1 VTLDGTHGSRVLLFD
16 LFGTLV
22 PGGSAEERDAVSLLI
37 ANDFGV
43 DPEEFV
49 TLVRATYDE
58 RMHGTLGDLRETL
71 AQLARRLGARPSR
84 QQVETAVVRR
94 LALTRGLLSQAWAI
108 PALEALAAA
117 GVRIGVV
124 SDCSAETPE
133 IWHESPIAAFTEVT
147 SFSCV
152 TGIRK
157 PAPEAYLVA
166 TRALKVDPSDC
177 VFVGD
182 GGSNELTGAQALGM
196 TTYRFAP
203 SNPGPGTIVD
213 PDLEWRG
220 PEIRDLAELT
230 SILIAMPT

>member
-1 VTLDGTHGSRVLLFD
+1 MTLSGTHSSRVVLFD

-22 PGGSAEERDAVSLLI
+22 PGGSRQERDALSRLI

-43 DPEEFV
+43 DAEEFA
-49 TLVRATYDE
+49 TLVRTTYDE
-58 RMHGTLGDLRETL
+58 RMRGTLGDLRETL
-71 AQLARRLGARPSR
+71 AHLARRLGAHPSGER
-84 QQVETAVVRR
+84 LEAAALQR
-94 LALTRGLLSQAWAI
+94 LALTRRLLSQAWAT
-108 PALEALAAA
+108 PALEALTTA
-117 GVRIGVV
+117 GVRIAVV

-133 IWHESPIAAFTEVT
+133 IWHESPIATYAETT

-152 TGIRK
+152 TGFRK

-166 TRALKVDPSDC
+166 TRALQVDPTDC

-182 GGSNELTGAQALGM
+182 GGSNELTGAESLGM

-203 SNPGPGTIVD
+203 GNPEPRTIVD
-213 PDLEWRG
+213 PDLDWNG

-230 SILIAMPT
+230 SILLT